1 MPVSIYC
8 GHVTAWASPDELEST
23 SAGGSKGYKTRRK
36 HELHCSAQT
45 GGPHLST
52 CTLRTYG
59 ATLTHLKRVKDKL
72 KPEYKYLMN
81 LRLKAISPAVPG
93 QRVNTPSY
101 MDDLI
106 CVTHILNRC
115 SAPFLLAL
123 RLIQLLQQTSSAP
136 LESAS
141 PPVQSCKA
149 MMRQLGICQTLLWS
163 VLQRT

>member
-1 MPVSIYC
+1 MSLSQPLLGVQKVIKPGGNTSC
-8 GHVTAWASPDELEST
+8 TA
-23 SAGGSKGYKTRRK
+23 
-36 HELHCSAQT
+36 LHRQEALTCPPA
-45 GGPHLST
+45 P